1 MYLLL
6 RPVLHALRLLR
17 LSVRSEYAQ
26 RTILAAR
33 ELSPYRTTLNDWVV
47 ARGSLCATQHLGV
60 TRVGG
65 PPWSRQLFMLMRGAM
80 SSMIVPWR
88 LKVPGWSESGSGFG

>member
-26 RTILAAR
+26 RTILAAQ
-33 ELSPYRTTLNDWVV
+33 ELYPYRTTLNDWVV
-47 ARGSLCATQHLGV
+47 ASGSLCATQYWGV

-80 SSMIVPWR
+80 SSMIAPWCVT
-88 LKVPGWSESGSGFG
+88 VPGLSESGPGFG